1 MAKRTQR
8 KKTGGILLAVLLI
21 VIALSLMLVSLTD
34 VSWVIIPSAFFIALG
49 IMYVLFGAM
58 YMGSEPLDYY
68 FGPKQSSY
76 SLGWGLISTFIGLV
90 MLNVFVFEGLSI
102 TILFA
107 ILLLV
112 VGAIALVSFLKG
124 GKKGG
129 A

>member
-1 MAKRTQR
+1 
-8 KKTGGILLAVLLI
+8 
-21 VIALSLMLVSLTD
+21 
-34 VSWVIIPSAFFIALG
+34 
-49 IMYVLFGAM
+49 LFGAI

-112 VGAIALVSFLKG
+112 VGAVALVSFLKG